1 MPDTPDK
8 PRAYRIAPRYLANA
22 DADGSGAVQPLLD
35 AGWALSRDDEGN
47 TFVTAPDLRARLAHL
62 PESDGRT
69 LWKISASPDAF
80 APPEWLVTFD
90 NQTPPEVVADFTTAL
105 ADAYTRGPSAYLGG
119 DGQTVGVDTCLQLLA
134 EEWSLDPTT
143 PFLTYQSPDR
153 LVRLQVRDNPLR
165 HEAQMAGDTERW
177 LFEAGP
183 PGQVWYATASSRLP
197 EHLLQAL
204 TTAVTDPSPVQRSM
218 RRIDL
223 EHLPAEATATPT
235 APTPM
240 EVARIR
246 AATARSVSSASSRQ
260 PPPAAQLFP
269 PVPISTIAATTPRR
283 SPP

>member
-1 MPDTPDK
+1 MPNTPDK

-22 DADGSGAVQPLLD
+22 DADGSETVRPLLD
-35 AGWALSRDDEGN
+35 AGWGPSRDDEGN

-69 LWKISASPDAF
+69 LWKISANPDAF

-119 DGQTVGVDTCLQLLA
+119 DGQTVGVDTCLQLLDA
-134 EEWSLDPTT
+134 EWSFDPAT

-153 LVRLQVRDNPLR
+153 LVRLHIRDNPVR
-165 HEAQMAGDTERW
+165 HEAEMAGDTERW
-177 LFEAGP
+177 LFEVGP

-204 TTAVTDPSPVQRSM
+204 TSAVTDPSPVHRSM

-223 EHLPAEATATPT
+223 DHLPAEATATPT
-235 APTPM
+235 APTPI

-260 PPPAAQLFP
+260 PSLTAPPTPPA
-269 PVPISTIAATTPRR
+269 PIGASSATTPRR
-283 SPP
+283 SPL